1 VSSGGLAAGSR
12 PLALLV
18 AGTLFMELL
27 DGTVISTAAPSMA
40 RSFGVRSADIGI
52 AITTYLLVV
61 AVLIPLSGW
70 LADRIGARVLLVTA
84 IAVFTV
90 ASGLCAI
97 STGLLELTLFRIL
110 QGIGGAMMVPVGR
123 LVVMR
128 GTRKSEVIAAVAYL
142 TWPALVAPVIAP
154 ALGGALTTYA
164 SWRWIFLINVPLGI
178 AGLLLALRLVP
189 NWRAETRRR
198 LDWIGLVTSTAGL
211 AAFVYGVSLLGQ
223 VHIPTVQVLVFLA
236 ASVVLLAIAVWHL
249 LRTNTP
255 LVDLH
260 PLTIRTF
267 RASQSGGG
275 LYRMAVLAIPF
286 LLPLMFQDDF
296 GWSAAKAGA
305 LVIFV
310 FVGNLAIKP
319 TTTPL
324 LRRFGFR
331 AVLVGSVGLG
341 VLTTLACGLL
351 YRDTPIVIIAV
362 LLTAGGALRS
372 IGFTAYN
379 TITFAD
385 VGSEEMVHANTL
397 SATVQQLASGISIAV
412 AASALRLG
420 DAVRAL
426 FGQAGSVHFPYA
438 FAFVAVT
445 LLLVPALI
453 EAVRLPR
460 TAGAGIGGG
469 AGKRATNIREVRS

>member
-1 VSSGGLAAGSR
+1 MPVCCSPFGSSRTFGPR
-12 PLALLV
+12 P
-18 AGTLFMELL
+18 E
-27 DGTVISTAAPSMA
+27 
-40 RSFGVRSADIGI
+40 
-52 AITTYLLVV
+52 
-61 AVLIPLSGW
+61 
-70 LADRIGARVLLVTA
+70 
-84 IAVFTV
+84 
-90 ASGLCAI
+90 
-97 STGLLELTLFRIL
+97 
-110 QGIGGAMMVPVGR
+110 
-123 LVVMR
+123 
-128 GTRKSEVIAAVAYL
+128 
-142 TWPALVAPVIAP
+142 
-154 ALGGALTTYA
+154 
-164 SWRWIFLINVPLGI
+164 
-178 AGLLLALRLVP
+178 
-189 NWRAETRRR
+189 RR
-198 LDWIGLVTSTAGL
+198 LDWIGLLTSTAGL

-223 VHIPTVQVLVFLA
+223 DHIPTVQVVAFLA
-236 ASVVLLAIAVWHL
+236 ASVILLAVAVWHL
-249 LRTNTP
+249 LRTDTP
-255 LVDLH
+255 LVDLR

-275 LYRMAVLAIPF
+275 LYRTAILAIPF

-310 FVGNLAIKP
+310 FIGNLAIKP

-331 AVLVGSVGLG
+331 AVLVASIGLG
-341 VLTTLACGLL
+341 ALTTAACGLL
-351 YRDTPIVIIAV
+351 YRDTPIAVIAV

-385 VGSEEMVHANTL
+385 VGPEEMVHANTL

-420 DAVRAL
+420 DAARSL

-438 FAFVAVT
+438 FAFVVVMVV
-445 LLLVPALI
+445 LVPALI

-469 AGKRATNIREVRS
+469 AGKRATNIREVQS